1 MSSSNQLDRD
11 DSSDLIESELDSIT
25 ETVGKPNPPVSS
37 SGITEKKFNIQQ
49 SQEFTR
55 SALAGFL
62 MFLLGASIFGVGAYI
77 WSTRDI
83 KDSNTEA
90 LKNSR
95 ELITLLWTSQVTLT
109 SGALA
114 YYFAS
119 NKS

>member
-1 MSSSNQLDRD
+1 MTNESSSE
-11 DSSDLIESELDSIT
+11 DSSKSIELDSRT
-25 ETVGKPNPPVSS
+25 ETAGLNFPSVSS

-55 SALAGFL
+55 SVLAGFL

-77 WSTRDI
+77 WSIKDT

-119 NKS
+119 NKN

>member
-1 MSSSNQLDRD
+1 MVDEPSSD
-11 DSSDLIESELDSIT
+11 DSSTIELDSRT
-25 ETVGKPNPPVSS
+25 ETAGLDFPSVSS
-37 SGITEKKFNIQQ
+37 SRITEEKFNIQQ

-55 SALAGFL
+55 SKLAGIL
-62 MFLLGASIFGVGAYI
+62 MTLLGISIFGIGAYI
-77 WSTRDI
+77 WSIKDT
-83 KDSNTEA
+83 KDSNVEA

-95 ELITLLWTSQVTLT
+95 ELITLVWTSQVTLT